1 MLCPSPPRRSMEFFV
16 LPLKYLMSF
25 PPPPRRSM
33 FALAAGANNRPLAPR
48 PQLLLFAS
56 QKYGLSPCSSFAALS
71 HGSLIFAPRSQR
83 SCVFFVLSLLCL
95 MSFPPPRLRHSSPTR
110 NRVHSSAKCANSL
123 FPLLKTSSPHPRPSG
138 SRIKPMLSRGRRRGS
153 PQGKRASP
161 FKLTPPCYCRIL
173 RRAAPCAAG

>member
-1 MLCPSPPRRSMEFFV
+1 ML
-16 LPLKYLMSF
+16 Y

-56 QKYGLSPCSSFAALS
+56 QKYGHSPCSSFAALS

-83 SCVFFVLSLLCL
+83 SCVFFVFAFSILNVIPPSSPSALLPHAEQGSLHRKMRKLA
-95 MSFPPPRLRHSSPTR
+95 FPP
-110 NRVHSSAKCANSL
+110 
-123 FPLLKTSSPHPRPSG
+123 LKTSTPHPRPSG

-153 PQGKRASP
+153 PQGKSASP
-161 FKLTPPCYCRIL
+161 FKHTPPCYSRVL
-173 RRAAPCAAG
+173 RRAAPRAAE